1 MLSPRVHTHT
11 QSLSLS
17 LSSRSYIFLV
27 MISATKETHE
37 GQKNRSGDGGEG
49 FSEEIMLSL

>member
-1 MLSPRVHTHT
+1 MLSPHVHTHT